1 MTTIKSLIKQLQ
13 SIPNTC
19 EVVGFDIRVLNPKT
33 KSAQH
38 LFSLEVKE
46 EEEESPKEENKKIG
60 YV

>member
-38 LFSLEVKE
+38 LFSLEVE
-46 EEEESPKEENKKIG
+46 EEENKPKEENKKIG